1 MATRVPR
8 QGRGR
13 VRLPKNYQPIVP
25 TVSYTASIVSGK
37 VRVVASTAVTQ
48 SGIPAYTVQGVRP
61 TSITSINSTTF
72 DLGYAATPVTGN
84 TFITDANDPQVRTA
98 NGGYLAPGSVTL

>member
-13 VRLPKNYQPIVP
+13 LRLPKNYQPIVP
-25 TVSYTASIVSGK
+25 TIAFTASIVSGK
-37 VRVVASTAVTQ
+37 VRVVAAATVTQ
-48 SGIPAYTVQGVRP
+48 SGIPAFTVQGIKP
-61 TSITSINSTTF
+61 TSITTISGTTF
-72 DLGYAATPVTGN
+72 DLGYAVTPVTSN
-84 TFITDANDPQVRTA
+84 TFIVDANDPQIRTA